1 MIHIYIYICIYIYV
15 CVYVCMWIYDDI
27 HMMIYDI
34 LYRWRFVTEVNL
46 HPLTWIQPV
55 QWAGAR
61 GVSSIAGSDSRSV
74 TALPHNR
81 VGEGGIDGY
90 VGRWSAVICW
100 SYRFFFLWPLFKG
113 QLNTFHMGMDQYL
126 LIPCLGGWTSIY
138 QLFWCELQGYYWFWH
153 TAIWIV
159 IIKYGIFLWKMGDF
173 PAKQLTLMTGGL
185 VGTDVEICWPY

>member
-1 MIHIYIYICIYIYV
+1 MDGWTYDTHIYICIYIYV

-100 SYRFFFLWPLFKG
+100 SYRFLFFVTPF
-113 QLNTFHMGMDQYL
+113 F
-126 LIPCLGGWTSIY
+126 WTALHFISNPKRSNNQWIG
-138 QLFWCELQGYYWFWH
+138 LRENLQE
-153 TAIWIV
+153 TIDV
-159 IIKYGIFLWKMGDF
+159 PIKYGVFL
-173 PAKQLTLMTGGL
+173 
-185 VGTDVEICWPY
+185 